1 MKYHYLAGTGIQVSQ
16 LSLGT
21 MMFGG
26 QTSEKDSFSIMD
38 YAYEHGVNFFDTAN
52 VYNGG
57 ESERV
62 VGKWMKDH
70 REHVILATKVFG
82 QMGPDPNSAGLSR
95 RNILAAADA
104 SLKRLDTEY
113 IDIYYLHAPDRHTD
127 IEETMDAMNDL
138 VKAGKI
144 RYIGVSNYAAWQ
156 IADILHICDKR
167 NYAKPV
173 ITENV
178 YNLITRGIESELV
191 PFLQNH
197 KVGLSIYNPI
207 AGGLLAGKHKPGKP
221 AENTRFANSK
231 EYYDRYWSDK
241 NFAAIEELG
250 EIAARYNV
258 KLLELAM
265 KWCAVQ
271 PAVTSIISGV
281 SQLEQIR
288 QNIASLAGDPL
299 PEEAMEESDRVWKNL
314 AGNSFSY
321 IR

>member
-1 MKYHYLAGTGIQVSQ
+1 MWVKIIRIFPGFMHYETDIEIL
-16 LSLGT
+16 
-21 MMFGG
+21 
-26 QTSEKDSFSIMD
+26 EP
-38 YAYEHGVNFFDTAN
+38 
-52 VYNGG
+52 G

-82 QMGPDPNSAGLSR
+82 QMGSDPNSAGLSR

-104 SLKRLDTEY
+104 SLKRLDTDY
-113 IDIYYLHAPDRHTD
+113 IDIYYLRAPDRHTD

-138 VKAGKI
+138 VKAAKI

-156 IADILHICDKR
+156 IADILHVCDKR
-167 NYAKPV
+167 NYAKPI

-221 AENTRFANSK
+221 AENTRFADSK

-241 NFAAIEELG
+241 NFTAIGELG
-250 EIAARYNV
+250 EIAAKYNM

-265 KWCAVQ
+265 KWCAAQ

-281 SQLEQIR
+281 SRLEQIQ
-288 QNIASLAGDPL
+288 QNIASLEGDPL
-299 PEEAMEESDRVWKNL
+299 PEEAMEECERVWKTL